1 MSSILISLLGIF
13 IIFLAPTIMLLLW
26 NSEKISVIKPK
37 RSEPLLL
44 TEEMIVH
51 KDDKLVEEFRKLS

>member
-1 MSSILISLLGIF
+1 
-13 IIFLAPTIMLLLW
+13 MLLLW